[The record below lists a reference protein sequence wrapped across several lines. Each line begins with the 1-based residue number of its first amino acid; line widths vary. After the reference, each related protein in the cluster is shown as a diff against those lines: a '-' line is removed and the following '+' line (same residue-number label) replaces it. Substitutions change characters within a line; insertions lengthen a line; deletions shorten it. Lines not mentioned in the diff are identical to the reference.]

1 MLKNKYRSLIL
12 KLFILLAS
20 LLTLTGCDNFGKQSV
35 LADPA
40 IPSMRT
46 PELSSLGFLNAI
58 YVDRDVEKAKLFVDD
73 SMKDILSHYYIAAS
87 VQRHVLNLSLT
98 DVEMEVDEVDI
109 DFFRKTTEDVTVIVK
124 IMGLRGGQFWVD
136 DRTLRLNKRKGK
148 WIIKP
153 VAR

>member
-1 MLKNKYRSLIL
+1 MLKLLIL
-12 KLFILLAS
+12 IAS
-20 LLTLTGCDNFGKQSV
+20 LLAISGCDNTAGQSV
-35 LADPA
+35 LADPS

-58 YVDRDVEKAKLFVDD
+58 YVERDVEKAKLFVDD

-109 DFFRKTTEDVTVIVK
+109 DFFRKTTEDVTVIIK

-148 WIIKP
+148 WIITEVVPEKRN
-153 VAR
+153 VNG